1 MFRNLWEDD
10 GGSALVTG
18 EILFIFAILLLGIIS
33 GLVAMRQAVISELV
47 ESAQALMA
55 LLRRLDGRLLGQR
68 LDQCHQRVQRRRH
81 ARRHQPDPLRLNGA
95 MAPPRFR
102 R

>member
-55 LLRRLDGRLLGQR
+55 LNQSFSLSGQS
-68 LDQCHQRVQRRRH
+68 CC
-81 ARRHQPDPLRLNGA
+81 GA
-95 MAPPRFR
+95 STAGSSASDSTNAISEFSAGATPAVINQTPCD
-102 R
+102 